1 MQESQVTVK
10 LGTVFSSYVK
20 KFGWIKLIFCFLET
34 SMANILNG
42 PTRGEKI
49 NSLGKFKSFDYK
61 EKIDNFFK
69 DKTELNDNACRSV

>member
-1 MQESQVTVK
+1 
-10 LGTVFSSYVK
+10 
-20 KFGWIKLIFCFLET
+20 
-34 SMANILNG
+34 MANILNG